1 LALREQGSGCML
13 MGRLPA
19 VSSPFT
25 SGSRSLSTSADDL
38 LHLFKQAASKSAPSA
53 PAAPAQQPR
62 PVSAGRGRMPT
73 SAATTSSGN
82 WAQQLA
88 NQLDDRAIESPASH
102 PAAKPLYQGQDEKKR
117 KFRPARHAFDP
128 SAPRGGS
135 MEDVASPLSRGGRGR
150 RMRGGVS
157 LGFDDARFQ
166 DAAEEGEDDDFDMRM
181 VLREEKDDAKDIV
194 SLSSAMDQGGDDDW
208 EAMAAEINAWG
219 KKLQNSLRPHIEVLN
234 KHTKTRRMRR
244 QKYRAFL
251 ERCLARREAKRGGA
265 PKPAGWPWPKERDLV
280 YNTDLFVPL
289 NLELKGIEE
298 EGEDLHALLT
308 QQMEDAARAIGH
320 NPSWPL
326 EEKRKLMLDLKR
338 FYEQAVRAGPASY
351 DLFADHRHALDD
363 DDFFGSSGPSSE

>member
-1 LALREQGSGCML
+1 MALREQGSGCML

-53 PAAPAQQPR
+53 PAASAQQSR

-73 SAATTSSGN
+73 SAAATSSGN

-88 NQLDDRAIESPASH
+88 NQLDDRAIESPAIP
-102 PAAKPLYQGQDEKKR
+102 PAAQTPQGERKQR

-128 SAPRGGS
+128 SAPRGGG
-135 MEDVASPLSRGGRGR
+135 MEDAASPLSRGGRGR

-166 DAAEEGEDDDFDMRM
+166 DAVEGDDDDDFDMRTA
-181 VLREEKDDAKDIV
+181 LREEKDDAKDLV
-194 SLSSAMDQGGDDDW
+194 SLSTAMDEGGDDDW

-251 ERCLARREAKRGGA
+251 ERCLARREAKRGDA
-265 PKPAGWPWPKERDLV
+265 PKPAAWPWPKERDLV

-320 NPSWPL
+320 NASWPL
-326 EEKRKLMLDLKR
+326 EEKRKLMLGLKR
-338 FYEQAVRAGPASY
+338 FYEKAVRDGPPSY
-351 DLFADHRHALDD
+351 DLFADHRHAMDD
-363 DDFFGSSGPSSE
+363 DDFIGGGGPSS